1 MENPTFRLE
10 VFEGPLDLLL
20 HLISKNKVDIYD
32 IPVAEILEQYLAYMK
47 AAEDFNIELASEFSV
62 MAAQLLLIKSSMILP
77 KYEDIEEDPRKQL
90 VESLIE
96 YQLFKATRPYFQER
110 AESFAGSFVREQETL
125 APIPVAKYG
134 LSPDLLSGAVR
145 MLMQRKEEI
154 KEEPEFRMTTIMSR
168 DVVSIDEKIG
178 GILTLFRSKRNLSLR
193 SLYKTARSRS
203 ELIATFLAVL
213 QLCKDQHIVL
223 EETEDDLTLS
233 VNTDVPTTADA
244 KE

>member
-1 MENPTFRLE
+1 MECPTFRLE
-10 VFEGPLDLLL
+10 IFEGPLDLLL

-32 IPVAEILEQYLAYMK
+32 IPVSEILEQYLAYMK

-77 KYEDIEEDPRKQL
+77 KYEDLEEDPRKQL

-125 APIPVAKYG
+125 APIPVAQYG
-134 LSPDLLSGAVR
+134 LSPELLSGAVR
-145 MLMQRKEEI
+145 MLMQRKEEM
-154 KEEPEFRMTTIMSR
+154 KEEPDFHMATVMSR
-168 DVVSIDEKIG
+168 NTVSIDEKIG
-178 GILTLFRSKRNLSLR
+178 GILTLFKTRKNLSLR
-193 SLYKTARSRS
+193 SLYRAAKSKS

-213 QLCKDQHIVL
+213 ELCKDQHIL
-223 EETEDDLTLS
+223 LTDAEDDLTLS
-233 VNTDVPTTADA
+233 LNEEITPTADA